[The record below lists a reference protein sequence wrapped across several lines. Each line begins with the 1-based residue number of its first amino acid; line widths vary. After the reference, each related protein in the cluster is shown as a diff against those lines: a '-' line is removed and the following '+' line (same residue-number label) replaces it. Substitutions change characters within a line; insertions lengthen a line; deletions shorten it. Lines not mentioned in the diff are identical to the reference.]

1 MKAAAPRANK
11 PPGHFPAALRQH
23 FNRMSLPIPLVGLAG
38 LVVLLATVPAVY
50 IFLRAAG
57 AEADAWQRLLQ
68 TRILGLL
75 GNTLL
80 LVLAVTAGATA
91 LGVSI
96 AWLTERTDLPGQ
108 RVFRWLFAL
117 PLAIP
122 AYIGAIIHLALLR
135 PRGGLI
141 PRFLEGWLGFAMPT
155 PSPTGFWGAAFILTL
170 FSYPYVYLLS
180 NAAFRS
186 LHASLGETAR
196 TLGYRPWQVLFRVT
210 LPAIRPGI
218 TAGALLVAL
227 DVLAEYGTVAMLRFE
242 TFSST
247 IFVQLAGRYDR
258 SAAVVLSSVL
268 ITLAVVFLWAELRLQ
283 GRARYTQLENNW
295 RPAPPI
301 LLKRWRIP
309 ALMLSGAVVIASL
322 AIPLGMLMSWSIRAL
337 SDPATFQAVWQTGS
351 QNFSNY
357 ILNSVWTALLAAGA
371 AVILS
376 LPVAILAVRHAGRLS
391 QALSRFSQI
400 GYAVPGVVTALSVV
414 LLVNRLVPVLYA
426 TPLVIVLAYVLRY
439 MPQAVRAAESA
450 LKQLSPSFEE
460 ASRISGKKP
469 LFTFVRVTLPLIL
482 PGLLAGGAL
491 VFMSAIKE
499 LPATLLLRPAGF
511 DTLAVRVWIWA
522 NDGFFLQAAP
532 AALSLVLISILPL
545 SLLLR
550 KEQSSK

>member
-1 MKAAAPRANK
+1 MKAAAPRANM
-11 PPGHFPAALRQH
+11 PPEHLPAALRQH
-23 FNRMSLPIPLVGLAG
+23 FNRMRLPIPLLGLAG
-38 LVVLLATVPAVY
+38 LVVLLAAVPAVY

-68 TRILGLL
+68 TRTLGLL

-80 LVLAVTAGATA
+80 LVLAVTTGATA
-91 LGVSI
+91 LGVSM
-96 AWLTERTDLPGQ
+96 AWLTERTDLPGR
-108 RVFRWLFAL
+108 RVFRWLFAI

-141 PRFLEGWLGFAMPT
+141 PRLLEGWLGFAVPT
-155 PSPTGFWGAAFILTL
+155 PTPTGFWGAAFILTL

-180 NAAFRS
+180 HAAFRS

-242 TFSST
+242 TFSSA

-309 ALMLSGAVVIASL
+309 ALMVSGAVVIASL

-337 SDPATFQAVWQTGS
+337 SDPATFQAVLQTGS

-357 ILNSVWTALLAAGA
+357 ILNSVWTAALAAGT

-391 QALSRFSQI
+391 QALSRFSQV

-460 ASRISGKKP
+460 ASRILGRKP

-522 NDGFFLQAAP
+522 NDGFYLQAAP

>member
-1 MKAAAPRANK
+1 
-11 PPGHFPAALRQH
+11 
-23 FNRMSLPIPLVGLAG
+23 
-38 LVVLLATVPAVY
+38 
-50 IFLRAAG
+50 
-57 AEADAWQRLLQ
+57 
-68 TRILGLL
+68 
-75 GNTLL
+75 
-80 LVLAVTAGATA
+80 
-91 LGVSI
+91 
-96 AWLTERTDLPGQ
+96 
-108 RVFRWLFAL
+108 
-117 PLAIP
+117 
-122 AYIGAIIHLALLR
+122 
-135 PRGGLI
+135 
-141 PRFLEGWLGFAMPT
+141 
-155 PSPTGFWGAAFILTL
+155 
-170 FSYPYVYLLS
+170 
-180 NAAFRS
+180 
-186 LHASLGETAR
+186 
-196 TLGYRPWQVLFRVT
+196 
-210 LPAIRPGI
+210 
-218 TAGALLVAL
+218 
-227 DVLAEYGTVAMLRFE
+227 
-242 TFSST
+242 
-247 IFVQLAGRYDR
+247 
-258 SAAVVLSSVL
+258 
-268 ITLAVVFLWAELRLQ
+268 
-283 GRARYTQLENNW
+283 
-295 RPAPPI
+295 
-301 LLKRWRIP
+301 
-309 ALMLSGAVVIASL
+309 MLSGAVVIASL

-391 QALSRFSQI
+391 QALSRFSQV